1 MLYSFKSFFPLS
13 DLLLDSL
20 PFCEFDFAEHVTLDD
35 NFFAQ
40 LVDLCI
46 DNLVLNGIDRPL
58 FNLVNINLCQKEM
71 NVKKGMK
78 IQESRKADW
87 DLH

>member
-58 FNLVNINLCQKEM
+58 FNLVNVNLGKNEM

>member
-58 FNLVNINLCQKEM
+58 FNLVNVNLGKNEM
-71 NVKKGMK
+71 NVKKWMK

>member
-1 MLYSFKSFFPLS
+1 MLGSLNDVLYSFKSFLPLS

-58 FNLVNINLCQKEM
+58 FNLVNVNLGQNEM

-78 IQESRKADW
+78 SLA
-87 DLH
+87 